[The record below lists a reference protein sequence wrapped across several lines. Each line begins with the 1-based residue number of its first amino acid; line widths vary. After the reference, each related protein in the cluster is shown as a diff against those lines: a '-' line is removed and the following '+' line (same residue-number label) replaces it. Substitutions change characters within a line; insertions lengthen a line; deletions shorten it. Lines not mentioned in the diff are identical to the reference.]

1 MLRVTS
7 QLGSKT
13 FLLLLRRSLDVF
25 RRVRIAR
32 EVYLIFSIDL
42 HKPELAKKL
51 GKLLMHIVPTNRD
64 LRKTNCCVR
73 VRYLK

>member
-7 QLGSKT
+7 QLGSIT

-42 HKPELAKKL
+42 HKPELAKKIRQVI
-51 GKLLMHIVPTNRD
+51 GAHCAN
-64 LRKTNCCVR
+64 
-73 VRYLK
+73 